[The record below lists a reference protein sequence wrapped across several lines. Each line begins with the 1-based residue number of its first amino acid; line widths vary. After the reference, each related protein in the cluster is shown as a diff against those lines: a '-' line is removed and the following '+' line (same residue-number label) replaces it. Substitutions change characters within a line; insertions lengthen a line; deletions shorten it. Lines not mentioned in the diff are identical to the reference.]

1 MKKTTLWI
9 ALGVIT
15 VAATGVG
22 GWVQLHS
29 QPKELTAFE
38 KRLDLKVYLEEF
50 TDWGSNGKKVDK
62 VEWSIVTHFPEKAI
76 MEQWDRVHTQPQLM
90 FTYSKDSTLFTMN
103 IDGTDIRKVVGREE
117 LGDRLIYPGSAER
130 TPDGRYLK
138 MSYFG
143 NASTDCMVFD
153 LKERRLLQTTDHC
166 GYAQFSQDSKYYY
179 FRGKAFVGVSRLEL
193 STGKVEDLTPATLQF
208 EKGGFTYRALHTSS
222 FAINEALDRL
232 TWTATRRNLD
242 GNGYKI
248 LGHDQI
254 LYRLSDMSLIG
265 LQDLWS
271 PHCERGFRPGP
282 AYRYFVCIEDKHNYA
297 YAFSDPSTL
306 IEEAPEGIVLQPG
319 KWYMEAQGDYIYR
332 IRQQGD
338 PGKYKSMMYYYEH
351 EDSDGSFEQYRKM
364 TLFIPQALAKNFE
377 NMDLDALFPRIPTQ
391 ADYEASIKR
400 QIEKQNK
407 GK

>member
-1 MKKTTLWI
+1 MKKTTLWV
-9 ALGVIT
+9 ALGTIT
-15 VAATGVG
+15 VLATGVG
-22 GWVQLHS
+22 GWMQMHS
-29 QPKELTAFE
+29 QPKEPSAYQE
-38 KRLDLKVYLEEF
+38 YLDLLVKVREF
-50 TDWGSNGKKVDK
+50 YKSAQYRENK
-62 VEWSIVTHFPEKAI
+62 EIERWSIISNIPQEPT
-76 MEQWDRVHTQPQLM
+76 MEPWDRVHTQPQLM

-208 EKGGFTYRALHTSS
+208 EKGGVTYRALHTSS

-248 LGHDQI
+248 LSHDQI
-254 LYRLSDMSLIG
+254 LYRLSDLSLIG

-282 AYRYFVCIEDKHNYA
+282 AYRYFVCIEGKRNYV

-319 KWYMEAQGDYIYR
+319 KWYMEAKGDYIYR

-338 PGKYKSMMYYYEH
+338 PGMFKIMTYSYGNQD
-351 EDSDGSFEQYRKM
+351 EDGDFTRYSKLKIY
-364 TLFIPQALAKNFE
+364 IPQALAARFDNI
-377 NMDLDALFPRIPTQ
+377 DLDALFPPIPTQ
-391 ADYEASIKR
+391 AQYDESYKR
-400 QIEKQNK
+400 QLAKLK
-407 GK
+407 D